1 MNHELTTVAWL
12 HGKQVPVTVAYD
24 LDGYK
29 PIGMWVMDEAFNDI
43 TVEIDEAEYGLL
55 YARACEHVA
64 ESMTEAAEMMA
75 EGER

>member
-29 PIGMWVMDEAFNDI
+29 PCGLWVFDETFNDV
-43 TVEIDEAEYGLL
+43 TLEIDEAEYDLL
-55 YARACEHVA
+55 YAKACTHVA
-64 ESMTEAAEMMA
+64 ESMTEAAEMAADM
-75 EGER
+75 ER